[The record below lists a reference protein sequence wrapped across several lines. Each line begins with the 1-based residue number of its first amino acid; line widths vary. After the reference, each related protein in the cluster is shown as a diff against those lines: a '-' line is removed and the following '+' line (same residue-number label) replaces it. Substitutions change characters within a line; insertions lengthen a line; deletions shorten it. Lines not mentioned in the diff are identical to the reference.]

1 MNLGILIIL
10 ITVLGYISNWLNG
23 LYLNFRTTRWL
34 YSVGSIIHELSHA
47 LLCIL
52 TGARIT
58 EFQILTKQP
67 HVSHTKSRLPLIG
80 QPLISLA
87 PIAGGLLSVYLI
99 NNRLLNNYFTIVAP
113 DNINEIVTIIL
124 SFLAQI
130 NLLHWQSWIMILF
143 FINIGS
149 MIGPSTRDLKNI
161 WPILIILLFV
171 PWPALSNLAL
181 VVISLILLNIAIQLI
196 IISLLKIFSVFK
208 KAP

>member
-23 LYLNFRTTRWL
+23 RYLNFRTTRWL
-34 YSVGSIIHELSHA
+34 YCVGAIIHELSHA

-52 TGARIT
+52 TGAKIT
-58 EFQILTKQP
+58 GFQILTKQP

-113 DNINEIVTIIL
+113 DNINEVATIIL

-149 MIGPSTRDLKNI
+149 MIGPSARDLKNI

-171 PWPALSNLAL
+171 PWPTLGSLAL